1 MKRLMIKAIAVSLL
15 FIISVVSIAQTKD
28 EMKTIVARMNQ
39 ELIDLAKAGRFEAM
53 GKYYDMTAISMPN
66 YMPIEVGY
74 QLILKNNLGR
84 KNGGY
89 KILDGKKTTQ
99 ELIMGVDMMVD
110 IGAYSLTATF
120 PGLAKPKITE
130 GKYLNVWKKD
140 KEGAWRIVAETWNA
154 DRNPN
159 APPSTGQVQPGA
171 PKK

>member
-1 MKRLMIKAIAVSLL
+1 MKRLIINAIAICLITFVFTGAFGQS
-15 FIISVVSIAQTKD
+15 KE
-28 EMKTIVARMNQ
+28 EMKTVVAGMNQ

-53 GKYYDMTAISMPN
+53 GKYYDMDAISMPN

-84 KNGGY
+84 KSGGY
-89 KILDGKKTTQ
+89 KILDGKKTTK
-99 ELIMGVDMMVD
+99 ELIIGTDMMVD
-110 IGAYSLTATF
+110 IGAYTLTATF
-120 PGLAKPKITE
+120 PGLAKPKVTD

-159 APPSTGQVQPGA
+159 VPQ
-171 PKK
+171 K